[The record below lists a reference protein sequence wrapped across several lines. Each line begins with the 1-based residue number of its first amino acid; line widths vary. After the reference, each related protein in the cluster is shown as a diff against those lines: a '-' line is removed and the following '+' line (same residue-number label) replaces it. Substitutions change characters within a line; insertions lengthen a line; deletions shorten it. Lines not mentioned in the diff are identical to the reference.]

1 MVEQSKIDKVLDI
14 LTDRGLIEYA
24 TWRYKFTPEG
34 RAFVSRKRN
43 TSWPNMTSSTGSLW
57 VPTIEDAHK
66 TWRFKS
72 SEQME
77 PSEFNDFCD
86 FFEINL
92 GPALY
97 DIDDEF
103 DYI

>member
-1 MVEQSKIDKVLDI
+1 MVEQSKIDKVLNI
-14 LTDRGLIEYA
+14 LTDRGLIRHA
-24 TWRYKFTPEG
+24 TWQYKFTDEG
-34 RAFVSRKRN
+34 RAFVNQKN
-43 TSWPNMTSSTGSLW
+43 DISWSNITSSTGSLW
-57 VPTIEDAHK
+57 VPTIENDYK

-72 SEQME
+72 SEKME
-77 PSEFNDFCD
+77 ESEFNDFCE

-92 GPALY
+92 GPNLY

>member
-1 MVEQSKIDKVLDI
+1 MVEQSKINDALKI
-14 LTDRGLIEYA
+14 LEDRGLIRQA
-24 TWRYKFTPEG
+24 TWQYKFTDEG
-34 RAFVSRKRN
+34 RAFVRRKRDG
-43 TSWPNMTSSTGSLW
+43 SWPNMTSSVGSLW
-57 VPTIEDAHK
+57 VPTIEDDHK

-72 SEQME
+72 SEKME
-77 PSEFNDFCD
+77 QSEFNDFCE

-97 DIDDEF
+97 DMDDEF